1 MAIQQIEVK
10 KHFMPRPINSQCT
23 LSTDEALTVIT
34 NTRTQMNK
42 KETIIFRLERSEDT
56 KKPMFDKET
65 QRKHSDKRVE
75 LSLKYLDRTL

>member
-1 MAIQQIEVK
+1 MTIQQIEVK
-10 KHFMPRPINSQCT
+10 KHFMPRPIKSQCT
-23 LSTDEALTVIT
+23 PSTEALTVIT
-34 NTRTQMNK
+34 NTRMIQMNK
-42 KETIIFRLERSEDT
+42 KETIIFRLEMSEYA